1 MGHLA
6 SHNPRPRVRAARRHR
21 MTQRTKINTQH
32 LRAHLI
38 ALLALALLVV
48 APNLHAQSG
57 RIKQPTT
64 TKTTTPSSGG
74 STRPKRASTNSD
86 SQNQSS
92 QQTSTPPVRLP
103 SGTVVLDELPPP
115 PPVPKTTPTP
125 AVNSSAGEE
134 VGAEDVVRINSNLV
148 TVPASVMDSMGR
160 AVTDLKLEDFE
171 LRVDGQPRPISD
183 LNRSEVPVT

>member
-64 TKTTTPSSGG
+64 KTTTPSSGG

-92 QQTSTPPVRLP
+92 QQTSTPPARL
-103 SGTVVLDELPPP
+103 D
-115 PPVPKTTPTP
+115 
-125 AVNSSAGEE
+125 
-134 VGAEDVVRINSNLV
+134 R
-148 TVPASVMDSMGR
+148 
-160 AVTDLKLEDFE
+160 
-171 LRVDGQPRPISD
+171 
-183 LNRSEVPVT
+183 